1 MSEFFGGVGFIF
13 GLLSRVAALGIGDR
27 NCCAGFRRIV
37 AGSPL
42 VSYLAIKGVFQMNLP
57 TPEKSDPEIASIG
70 GNRVYVSRRS
80 RVFGIYRTAAEAES
94 AVDRLLR
101 LGLTR
106 NDIAVLH
113 PENEST
119 REFAR
124 RKGTRLPA
132 GTAHGR
138 TALLPLDG
146 TLGLRD
152 PAAGPVQGALPLA
165 LADMGVPADWCQ
177 RRVVHG
183 KVLISV
189 ESSQDDAQRLSVIMG
204 TTGAED
210 VDWVDFERSEVA
222 PASKQRGE
230 KWPEIGS
237 RNNGKR

>member
-1 MSEFFGGVGFIF
+1 MK
-13 GLLSRVAALGIGDR
+13 LR
-27 NCCAGFRRIV
+27 
-37 AGSPL
+37 
-42 VSYLAIKGVFQMNLP
+42 
-57 TPEKSDPEIASIG
+57 TPEKSDPEIASISG
-70 GNRVYVSRRS
+70 SSVDISRRS
-80 RVFGIYRTAAEAES
+80 RVFGIYRTAEEAEW
-94 AVDRLLR
+94 AVDRLFQS
-101 LGLTR
+101 GLTR
-106 NDIAVLH
+106 KDIAVLH

-152 PAAGPVQGALPLA
+152 PVTGPIQGALPLA

-189 ESSQDDAQRLSVIMG
+189 ESSRDDAQRLSIIMG
-204 TTGAED
+204 ATGAED
-210 VDWVDFERSEVA
+210 VDWVAFERTEAA
-222 PASKQRGE
+222 PASKERGE

-237 RNNGKR
+237 RNNRMRQTWQ